1 MKYVPGGRTGNRTS
15 TCMKDLKDFAHLDI
29 DWNLTPEHAV
39 TMYLE
44 WGNNDWNAEYP
55 PVRSKSDISRYF
67 VIDAWDEQPM
77 IRLVERNSEKAED
90 LVSVPLP
97 AALLPGFRQEHGKV
111 KGMYAPSQEIKD
123 WLKKEMGHR

>member
-1 MKYVPGGRTGNRTS
+1 MTMMT
-15 TCMKDLKDFAHLDI
+15 LKDVANLHI

-55 PVRSKSDISRYF
+55 PVRSKTDVSRYF

-77 IRLVERNSEKAED
+77 IRLVERNSENAVD
-90 LVSVPLP
+90 LLSVPLP
-97 AALLPGFRQEHGKV
+97 AELLPGFREVHGSV
-111 KGMYAPSQEIKD
+111 KGMYAPTKAIKD
-123 WLKKEMGHR
+123 WLKQELEQANLK

>member
-1 MKYVPGGRTGNRTS
+1 MPS
-15 TCMKDLKDFAHLDI
+15 TLKTFSDLNI

-55 PVRSKSDISRYF
+55 PVRSKTDVSRYF
-67 VIDAWDEQPM
+67 VIDAWEEHPM
-77 IRLVERNSEKAED
+77 IRLVQRNSEKAED

-97 AALLPGFRQEHGKV
+97 DELLAGFRQVHGTA
-111 KGMYAPSQEIKD
+111 KGMYAPTKAIKE
-123 WLKKEMGHR
+123 WLRRELGQ